1 MGVKGALN
9 LAASAR
15 RNLMW
20 VGLSMRGMG
29 RGRGNRWVVFVVGV
43 GFFYGYRWEGG
54 GEVGQIR
61 MLKKKN

>member
-29 RGRGNRWVVFVVGV
+29 RGRGQPLGGVCGV
-43 GFFYGYRWEGG
+43 GGVLWVTGG
-54 GEVGQIR
+54 SIGWWEVGRENAKQT
-61 MLKKKN
+61 